1 MDLGVALPQFDYTSS
16 TEDPP
21 PWRTTL
27 EYAQRAERAGF
38 RSVWLADH
46 LFLSMD
52 FKYGGPPGRHRA
64 VDPLVG
70 LAALA
75 RSTTNVRVGTLVLCA
90 QLRPPAVAA
99 KALGTLD
106 RLSGGRLT
114 IGLGAGWFEP
124 EYDEAGIRFERPA
137 VRLAQLAEVADVIT
151 SVLEGGPVDFHGAH
165 YHCTGARCRPA
176 PSQQPR
182 PPVWIGGRGD
192 GLLEIVAGHADGWN
206 TVWAWTPDDYRQRLS
221 VLARACERIGRD
233 PATVTLSLGLTA
245 LVGESEADVAR
256 RFERLLRAAPRGV
269 LPRTLAEF
277 RDGRLVG
284 TVEQVREQLEG
295 WRDLGVATLAVNLGA
310 LPFGVSDPDDLEL
323 VASALP

>member
-1 MDLGVALPQFDYTSS
+1 MDLGVALPQFDYSSS

-21 PWRTTL
+21 PWHSTRD
-27 EYAQRAERAGF
+27 YARRAERAGF

-75 RSTTNVRVGTLVLCA
+75 RSTTRVRLGTLVLCA
-90 QLRPPAVAA
+90 QLRPPAVVA

-106 RLSGGRLT
+106 RVSGGRLT
-114 IGLGAGWFEP
+114 VGLGAGWFEP
-124 EYDEAGIRFERPA
+124 EYEEAGVPFERPRI
-137 VRLAQLAEVADVIT
+137 RLAQLAEVADVIT
-151 SVLEGGPVDFHGAH
+151 SVLEGGPVDFRGAH
-165 YHCTGARCRPA
+165 YHCAGARCRPA
-176 PSQQPR
+176 PVQDPR

-192 GLLEIVAGHADGWN
+192 RLLEVVAGHADGWN
-206 TVWAWTPDDYRQRLS
+206 TVWVWTPDDYRQRLS
-221 VLARACERIGRD
+221 VLAGACERVGRD
-233 PATVTLSLGLTA
+233 PATVTLSLGLTT

-256 RFERLLRAAPRGV
+256 RFERLSAVAAKGV
-269 LPRTLAEF
+269 VPQTLAEF

-284 TVEQVREQLEG
+284 TVEQVREQLAG
-295 WRDLGVATLAVNLGA
+295 WRDLGVATLILNPGA
-310 LPFGVSDPDDLEL
+310 LPFGASDPDDLEL
-323 VASALP
+323 LASALP